1 MEQRQRQKQSQSQSP
16 ASGMG
21 YLIVRASTAGG
32 AIPLEGA
39 TVKIWRDFPVS
50 EESTEPK
57 IHNGDV
63 HRVLLTDRDGN
74 TPRISLITPPREIS
88 YTPGGIPYAYYHIDV
103 TADGFY
109 PQEFIR
115 VPIYD
120 GITSIQNAYLIPIA
134 EGNVIN
140 GQEPLT
146 DRVDESV
153 NPLL

>member
-1 MEQRQRQKQSQSQSP
+1 MEHRNS
-16 ASGMG
+16 AANGMG

-39 TVKIWRDFPVS
+39 TVKIWRDFPIPDEGVQQNNH
-50 EESTEPK
+50 K
-57 IHNGDV
+57 GDV
-63 HRVLLTDRDGN
+63 YRVLRTDRDGN
-74 TPRISLITPPREIS
+74 TPRISLITPPKEIS
-88 YTPGGIPYAYYHIDV
+88 YTPGGVPYAYYHVDV
-103 TADGFY
+103 NADGFY

-134 EGNVIN
+134 EGNAID
-140 GQEPLT
+140 GREPLT